1 MVTNPN
7 MTQTT
12 EDGLDIEDLAL
23 ENRLQ
28 QLAAQSE
35 AVSHMDKLKKK
46 ASGKSRVVQLN
57 LISED
62 TFQNQVDQGGEETV
76 TAQERK
82 RREYLFIESIR
93 QGKE

>member
-1 MVTNPN
+1 
-7 MTQTT
+7 
-12 EDGLDIEDLAL
+12 
-23 ENRLQ
+23 
-28 QLAAQSE
+28 
-35 AVSHMDKLKKK
+35 MDKLKKK

-93 QGKE
+93 